1 MTDVSARRDGETD
14 RHGGEA
20 AHHGGEAAPQGGEA
34 APHGGE
40 ADRRD
45 DGAAVPERRAELRA
59 RNAAFWAAA
68 APGWIRQAD
77 RHDRIAAPL
86 GAAALAALAP
96 RPGERALDVGC
107 GCGGTTAELAA
118 ACGTAVG
125 VDLSPAMVAAAAARF
140 PHLTFAAADIETTD
154 PPGGPY
160 DLVFSRMCLMLLAD
174 PVAASRRLHAA
185 LAPGGRLA
193 ATVFRDGAAN
203 PWLFATVLGA
213 APHVGALP
221 PLPVGDEPG
230 PFAFAD
236 PARITRVLTAAGFT
250 GVAVAPRDVVLDCGP
265 DPDEVTAWLIE
276 QGPAGA
282 PYAAAPP
289 DRRAAGRAGVA
300 KLIARFRGPD
310 GGYRLPA
317 GIWLITADRDGP
329 MDRKFGRRTDS

>member
-1 MTDVSARRDGETD
+1 MTDVSARRDGETA
-14 RHGGEA
+14 RHDGEA
-20 AHHGGEAAPQGGEA
+20 ALRARNAALRARNA
-34 APHGGE
+34 ALR
-40 ADRRD
+40 ARN
-45 DGAAVPERRAELRA
+45 AALRA

-86 GAAALAALAP
+86 GAAALEALAP

-140 PHLTFAAADIETTD
+140 PHLTFAAADIETAD

-174 PVAASRRLHAA
+174 PVAGGRRVHAA
-185 LAPGGRLA
+185 LAAGGRLA

-236 PARITRVLTAAGFT
+236 PARITRILTAAGFT

-289 DRRAAGRAGVA
+289 DRQAAARAGVA
-300 KLIARFRGPD
+300 KLIARFRGSD

>member
-1 MTDVSARRDGETD
+1 MTGV
-14 RHGGEA
+14 
-20 AHHGGEAAPQGGEA
+20 A
-34 APHGGE
+34 APH
-40 ADRRD
+40 DR
-45 DGAAVPERRAELRA
+45 AAAPHDHAAALRARRAALRE

-77 RHDRIAAPL
+77 RHDRIAAPH
-86 GAAALAALAP
+86 GAAALEALAP

-118 ACGTAVG
+118 ACGSAVG

-140 PHLTFAAADIETTD
+140 PGLTFAAADIETAA
-154 PPGGPY
+154 PPGAPY

-174 PVAASRRLHAA
+174 PVAGCRRLHAA

-203 PWLFATVLGA
+203 PWLYATVLGA

-221 PLPVGDEPG
+221 PPPVGDEPG

-236 PARITRVLTAAGFT
+236 AARIIRVLTAAGFT
-250 GVAVAPRDVVLDCGP
+250 DVAVARRDVVLDCGP
-265 DPDEVTAWLIE
+265 DPDEVATWLIE

-282 PYAAAPP
+282 PYAAAAP
-289 DRRAAGRAGVA
+289 DRRAAARAGVA
-300 KLIARFRGPD
+300 KLIARFRGSD

-317 GIWLITADRDGP
+317 GTWLITALRDGP
-329 MDRKFGRRTDS
+329 TDRKFGRRTDS

>member
-1 MTDVSARRDGETD
+1 MTDVDALRE
-14 RHGGEA
+14 RH
-20 AHHGGEAAPQGGEA
+20 AAPRERHA
-34 APHGGE
+34 AL
-40 ADRRD
+40 R
-45 DGAAVPERRAELRA
+45 ERTALLRE

-77 RHDRIAAPL
+77 RHDRIGAPL
-86 GAAALAALAP
+86 GAVALEALAP

-125 VDLSPAMVAAAAARF
+125 VDLSPAMVAAAGARF
-140 PHLTFAAADIETTD
+140 PHLTFVAADIETAA
-154 PPGGPY
+154 PPGDPY

-174 PVAASRRLHAA
+174 PVAGCRGIHAA

-193 ATVFRDGAAN
+193 ATVFRDAAAN
-203 PWLFATVLGA
+203 PWLYATVLGA

-221 PLPVGDEPG
+221 PLPIGDEPG

-236 PARITRVLTAAGFT
+236 AARVSRILTAAGFID
-250 GVAVAPRDVVLDCGP
+250 VAVAPRDVVLDCGP
-265 DPDEVTAWLIE
+265 DPDEVATWLIE

-289 DRRAAGRAGVA
+289 DRRAAARAGVA
-300 KLIARFRGPD
+300 KLIGRFRGPD

-317 GIWLITADRDGP
+317 GIWLITASRGGP
-329 MDRKFGRRTDS
+329 TDRKFGRRTDS